1 MIECIFLD
9 KITSEM
15 QTAMENERPTGV
27 HLSFFSEV
35 PDCEKEKCLQSADA
49 FLTATYKVDK
59 SLMEKAAN
67 VKIVQKMGVGIDNI
81 DAVAASSLGIIV
93 KNVPGGNANG
103 VAELTMGLI
112 IDVYRRITSLDKMN
126 RKGEWGMWT
135 YRSSSYEIK
144 GKKHGIIGFGHVG
157 KRVAELSHAFGTELL
172 YYNRTQM
179 NENVEKQYGIKYV
192 SLEGLLQAADIVSIH
207 LPFTVE
213 TKDFISKREMDMM
226 KHDAILINVGRGG
239 VVNEKALYEVLLK
252 GKLLGAGIDVW
263 EKEPLQGQNLLLQ
276 LDNIVATP
284 HIGGGTVDAAQ
295 NILRSC
301 FKNILITCKQDE
313 IETVC

>member
-15 QTAMENERPTGV
+15 RTAMQNEQPADV

-35 PDCEKEKCLQSADA
+35 PDCEKEKCLQGADA

-59 SLMEKAAN
+59 SLLEKAAN

-112 IDVYRRITSLDKMN
+112 IDVYRRITSLDKMS

-144 GKKHGIIGFGHVG
+144 GKKHGIIGFGHIG

-172 YYNRTQM
+172 YYNRTQVDV
-179 NENVEKQYGIKYV
+179 NVEKQYGIKYL
-192 SLEGLLQAADIVSIH
+192 SLEELLQAADIVSIH
-207 LPFTVE
+207 LPFTAE
-213 TKDFISKREMDMM
+213 TKNLISRREMDMM
-226 KHDAILINVGRGG
+226 KNNAILINVGRGG
-239 VVNEKALYEVLLK
+239 VVNEKALYEMLLK
-252 GKLLGAGIDVW
+252 GKFLGAGIDVW
-263 EKEPLQGQNLLLQ
+263 EKEPLQSQNPLLQ
-276 LDNIVATP
+276 LDNVVATP
-284 HIGGGTVDAAQ
+284 HIGGGTVDAAR

-301 FKNILITCKQDE
+301 FKNITETCAGQK
-313 IETVC
+313 